1 MKNVNRFKEVRDR
14 GGAYLFPQQ
23 HSDGA
28 FPASGPNIT
37 DTERSSLPS
46 QACHR
51 GGVGQTTVSNNS
63 TAERVVWMD
72 EI

>member
-1 MKNVNRFKEVRDR
+1 MKNVNRFKEARDPRDR

-37 DTERSSLPS
+37 DTERS
-46 QACHR
+46 
-51 GGVGQTTVSNNS
+51 
-63 TAERVVWMD
+63 
-72 EI
+72 